1 MTHLKK
7 QNPALNNMAEQ
18 AEWRDYGLEYFKKA
32 GVDRMFGFGLQQ
44 AIVSFDKQNLIRNA
58 DSILVNCPKGKEQII
73 FIENHDI
80 DRFASIEPNQQKQ
93 KLAASLMLLIGGVP
107 SIYYGQEI
115 GMLGKNG
122 NWGSTDGNDIPRRT
136 AFKWNSS
143 YDAKGMATWYR
154 NVKATWNNDN
164 LKGNDAVSL
173 EAQLRDSSSLFN
185 YYKKMLQ
192 IKHSNPSLAKGNY
205 ENLPNNNSKVYSFTR
220 TYNGQKAIVVVNL
233 SNEQQTAS
241 FENINSK
248 TIPLYGK
255 ANFTNNNLHLNPYEV
270 LVLKV
275 K

>member
-1 MTHLKK
+1 
-7 QNPALNNMAEQ
+7 
-18 AEWRDYGLEYFKKA
+18 
-32 GVDRMFGFGLQQ
+32 
-44 AIVSFDKQNLIRNA
+44 
-58 DSILVNCPKGKEQII
+58 
-73 FIENHDI
+73 
-80 DRFASIEPNQQKQ
+80 
-93 KLAASLMLLIGGVP
+93 MLLIGGVP

-115 GMLGKNG
+115 GMMGKNG
-122 NWGSTDGNDIPRRT
+122 NWGGTDGNDIPRRT
-136 AFKWNSS
+136 AFKWDSS

-248 TIPLYGK
+248 TIPLFGK
-255 ANFTNNNLHLNPYEV
+255 TNFTNNNLQLNPYEV
-270 LVLKV
+270 LVFKV